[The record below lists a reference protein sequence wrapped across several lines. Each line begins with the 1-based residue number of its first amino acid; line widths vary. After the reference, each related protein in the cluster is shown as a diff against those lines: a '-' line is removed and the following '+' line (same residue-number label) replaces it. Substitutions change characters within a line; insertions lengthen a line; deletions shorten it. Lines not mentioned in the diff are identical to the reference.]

1 MPIDIVFITLYFCV
15 IFIFFYEMHENVSL
29 IKEIVELR
37 KKNEEMSFRLD
48 FYRNIKFYVI
58 DKVDRIGGDYN
69 AK

>member
-1 MPIDIVFITLYFCV
+1 
-15 IFIFFYEMHENVSL
+15 MHENVSL